1 MEIKV
6 GQRVKTNVMELKE
19 KKEKFG
25 VIEEIYK
32 YHILINFGTYK
43 SSITKADIIAGTKL
57 YVRDCKEWIRIS
69 KEDLY

>member
-1 MEIKV
+1 MKIKV
-6 GQRVKTNVMELKE
+6 GQKIKVNVVELKE

-43 SSITKADIIAGTKL
+43 SSVNKAEIIAGAKFF
-57 YVRDCKEWIRIS
+57 VRKNREWIKIR
-69 KEDLY
+69 KENL

>member
-6 GQRVKTNVMELKE
+6 GQRIKTNVVELKE

-25 VIEEIYK
+25 VIERIYK

-43 SSITKADIIAGTKL
+43 SSITKADIIAGAKF
-57 YVRDCKEWIRIS
+57 YVKDDNEWIRIS